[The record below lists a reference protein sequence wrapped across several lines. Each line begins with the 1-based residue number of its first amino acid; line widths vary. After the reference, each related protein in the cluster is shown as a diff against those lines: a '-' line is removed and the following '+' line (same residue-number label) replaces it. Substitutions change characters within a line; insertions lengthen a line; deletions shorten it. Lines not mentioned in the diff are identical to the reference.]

1 MRTSRAGEK
10 LLGTFRSAMGD
21 MGKIY
26 AKFIRK
32 TMKFMIPQGAIGP
45 LQTSVILLYII
56 LFVIE
61 GDASKIGL
69 YASLSAAASN
79 LAGHLSGIFSNVGS
93 VFSSMVYGE
102 RIAKFFETVSVIE
115 PPRAGSLPPP
125 EGSYSVELRDV
136 SFSYRNSDF
145 GIRRLNLAV
154 APGRRIAIVG
164 ENGAGKSTLT
174 KLLLR
179 LYDVDGGQVLI
190 NGRDIREYDV
200 HALRRRIGI
209 AYQDVRIL
217 AMSLRENLTVYND
230 ATDEELYEVIDRL
243 GLRSVLDRS
252 GAGLDAQ
259 VSREFTEN
267 GIVLSGGEAQRAAL
281 ARLFIGSFGLLL
293 LDEPSSALDPLAEHR
308 LMQVI
313 LDRSNAATT
322 IMIAHRL
329 STVRDFDVIYCM
341 DGGEIVESG
350 THDELMAARG
360 KYYEMFVRQA
370 ENYTK

>member
-1 MRTSRAGEK
+1 
-10 LLGTFRSAMGD
+10 
-21 MGKIY
+21 
-26 AKFIRK
+26 
-32 TMKFMIPQGAIGP
+32 
-45 LQTSVILLYII
+45 
-56 LFVIE
+56 
-61 GDASKIGL
+61 
-69 YASLSAAASN
+69 
-79 LAGHLSGIFSNVGS
+79 
-93 VFSSMVYGE
+93 
-102 RIAKFFETVSVIE
+102 
-115 PPRAGSLPPP
+115 
-125 EGSYSVELRDV
+125 
-136 SFSYRNSDF
+136 
-145 GIRRLNLAV
+145 
-154 APGRRIAIVG
+154 
-164 ENGAGKSTLT
+164 
-174 KLLLR
+174 
-179 LYDVDGGQVLI
+179 VLI

-322 IMIAHRL
+322 
-329 STVRDFDVIYCM
+329 
-341 DGGEIVESG
+341 
-350 THDELMAARG
+350 
-360 KYYEMFVRQA
+360 
-370 ENYTK
+370 